1 MIKEIKTENTNLPA
15 GWEIK
20 TLEEVCERIFAGGDK
35 PKEFSKFKT
44 EKFTIPIYANGEKN
58 KGLYGYTD
66 EAKVLEPSITIS
78 GRGTIGYSE
87 IRNEPFT
94 PIVRLIV
101 LKPKKEDVDIKFLKN
116 VVSNLDFIN
125 SGSSIPQLTV
135 PMVKG
140 YTFSL
145 PPLPQ
150 QKQIVAILDKA
161 FATIDTA
168 KANAEQNLQN
178 ANELRI
184 SITNNLFNSAGNSDL
199 LTVDEITDF
208 ITDYVANGSFA
219 SLKKNVSYKSEKDY
233 AMLLRLVDHSKKYQN
248 PFVYV
253 DKHAFDFLKKST
265 VYPNDIILSNVGAR
279 LGTAFRA
286 PNLGIPMTLGPN
298 SILIKAKEFGDYFFC
313 WLQSAY
319 GQNAIKSVVSGAGQP
334 KFNKTQFKQIKVPI
348 PKSQDDRDNI
358 ILKIN
363 QANNYL
369 DKLESFYK
377 QKLTDLEEMK
387 KSILQK
393 AFSGQ
398 LNTIN

>member
-1 MIKEIKTENTNLPA
+1 M
-15 GWEIK
+15 
-20 TLEEVCERIFAGGDK
+20 EEVCERIFAGGDK

-145 PPLPQ
+145 PPLTQ
-150 QKQIVAILDKA
+150 QKHIVAILDKA
-161 FATIDTA
+161 FASIDTA

-178 ANELRI
+178 AKELFDSYLQNIFENKGDDWGEKKIIEICRLV
-184 SITNNLFNSAGNSDL
+184 NGKAYKKKELLDDGKYRVLRVGNLFTSKHWYYSDL
-199 LTVDEITDF
+199 ELAEDKYIDSGDLIYAWSASFGPRTWTEEKVIYHYHIWKVIPDYELVTKEFLYVLFEWDKEKIKKAEGTGTTMIHVGKGSMEQREILLPPIKEQKIIVQKLDTL
-208 ITDYVANGSFA
+208 
-219 SLKKNVSYKSEKDY
+219 SLKTK
-233 AMLLRLVDHSKKYQN
+233 
-248 PFVYV
+248 
-253 DKHAFDFLKKST
+253 
-265 VYPNDIILSNVGAR
+265 
-279 LGTAFRA
+279 
-286 PNLGIPMTLGPN
+286 
-298 SILIKAKEFGDYFFC
+298 
-313 WLQSAY
+313 
-319 GQNAIKSVVSGAGQP
+319 
-334 KFNKTQFKQIKVPI
+334 
-348 PKSQDDRDNI
+348 
-358 ILKIN
+358 
-363 QANNYL
+363 
-369 DKLESFYK
+369 KLEAIYT
-377 QKLTDLEEMK
+377 QKIADLDEMK
-387 KSILQK
+387 KSVLQK

-398 LNTIN
+398 LSSLN